1 MTVKPLTPDVSGKLA
16 SFVLLSWLYA
26 LYSFDYKWS
35 LTNMPLTQRI
45 AFFENHWAFFN
56 GARPWE
62 HADA

>member
-1 MTVKPLTPDVSGKLA
+1 M
-16 SFVLLSWLYA
+16 LLSWLYA

-56 GARPWE
+56 GARLWQSA
-62 HADA
+62 HACLGQCWDSATIMPAV